1 MKTKNQIAIIGL
13 GYVGLPLAIEFS
25 KKYKVIGFDIDKNR
39 INQINKGH
47 DINKDINLS
56 KITKRNNILFTNKK
70 NFLKDCNIYI
80 ITVPTPIFANNKP
93 NLTIIYNA
101 IKIISKYLQ
110 NKNFVIFES
119 TVFPGATEELFI
131 PLIEKHT
138 KLILNKT
145 FYCGYSP
152 ERINPG
158 DSKKTLINIKKI
170 TSGSNKYASN
180 FINNLYKSIIKAG
193 THKVKNIKVAEAAKV
208 IENAQRD
215 LNIAFVN
222 ELSIIFNKLG
232 IKTHDVLRAAET
244 KWNFLKFQP
253 GLVGGHCIGV
263 DPYYLTYKAKSIGY
277 EPKVILSGRK
287 VNNHM
292 PIFVFKEFIKNMKK
306 NKIKIENSNILVMG
320 ATFKENCADIR
331 NSKSIKIITL
341 LKKNKM
347 NVHVYDPIANKAD
360 LKKDYSITTI
370 GQINKK
376 KLYDAILVLVS
387 HSVFQKIGI
396 KKLISLTKK
405 RSIIY
410 DIKNTYKNENFYSL

>member
-1 MKTKNQIAIIGL
+1 
-13 GYVGLPLAIEFS
+13 
-25 KKYKVIGFDIDKNR
+25 
-39 INQINKGH
+39 
-47 DINKDINLS
+47 
-56 KITKRNNILFTNKK
+56 
-70 NFLKDCNIYI
+70 
-80 ITVPTPIFANNKP
+80 
-93 NLTIIYNA
+93 
-101 IKIISKYLQ
+101 
-110 NKNFVIFES
+110 
-119 TVFPGATEELFI
+119 
-131 PLIEKHT
+131 
-138 KLILNKT
+138 
-145 FYCGYSP
+145 
-152 ERINPG
+152 
-158 DSKKTLINIKKI
+158 
-170 TSGSNKYASN
+170 
-180 FINNLYKSIIKAG
+180 
-193 THKVKNIKVAEAAKV
+193 
-208 IENAQRD
+208 
-215 LNIAFVN
+215 
-222 ELSIIFNKLG
+222 
-232 IKTHDVLRAAET
+232 
-244 KWNFLKFQP
+244 
-253 GLVGGHCIGV
+253 
-263 DPYYLTYKAKSIGY
+263 
-277 EPKVILSGRK
+277 
-287 VNNHM
+287 M